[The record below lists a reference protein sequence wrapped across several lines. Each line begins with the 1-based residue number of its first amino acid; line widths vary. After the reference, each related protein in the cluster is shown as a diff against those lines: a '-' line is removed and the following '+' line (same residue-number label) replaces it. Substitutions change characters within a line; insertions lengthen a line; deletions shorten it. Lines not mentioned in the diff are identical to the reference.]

1 MSIDYVFFDFR
12 DEHYSALFRA
22 WLIAHKLS
30 ANRNGKLQL
39 STYKAQQLDYIIK
52 SPKAFKKACHFLSGS
67 TSSQNIPDTLYST
80 DNILD
85 KQFTKKDFL
94 TKLLQLC
101 SLGILELVKEDTQ
114 TLIRCLITPPRSS
127 TEHHLHLE
135 SQILSIK
142 GLVTKSEAIVD
153 QLILGE

>member
-12 DEHYSALFRA
+12 DEHFSALYRA
-22 WLIAHKLS
+22 WLISHKLS

-52 SPKAFKKACHFLSGS
+52 NPRAFKRACHFLSGAI
-67 TSSQNIPDTLYST
+67 SSQNIPDTLY
-80 DNILD
+80 NID
-85 KQFTKKDFL
+85 GIFSKQFAKKDFL

-101 SLGILELVKEDTQ
+101 RMGILELVKEDTQ
-114 TLIRCLITPPRSS
+114 TLVKCLIPPPPSS
-127 TEHHLHLE
+127 TEFQSHLE

-142 GLVTKSEAIVD
+142 GLVTKSEPVVD
-153 QLILGE
+153 QLILGA

>member
-52 SPKAFKKACHFLSGS
+52 SPRAFKRACHFLSGS
-67 TSSQNIPDTLYST
+67 ISSQNIPDTLYNI
-80 DNILD
+80 DNVLD
-85 KQFTKKDFL
+85 KPFAKKDFL
-94 TKLLQLC
+94 SKLLQLC
-101 SLGILELVKEDTQ
+101 SMGILELVREDTQ
-114 TLIRCLITPPRSS
+114 TLVRCLIPPPQSS
-127 TEHHLHLE
+127 AEYHLHLE

-142 GLVTKSEAIVD
+142 GLVAKSEPVVD